1 MVIKLQKKLLIIFLS
16 IFFIIFIL
24 IGYLVIN
31 DFVQEKLLRNEF
43 NKLMELNFG
52 KDRFNRKIKTNFEYS
67 TVEDSI
73 KSYLDKYSTTTKKVY
88 NITDDTKLKKIL
100 SISNYL
106 NDGPDFSSSKSY
118 ISTVREDVNTLV
130 DQVLKLGSE
139 DSILDN
145 IKSKNVSSYYVSLY
159 SDLMLSDELS
169 RAIDDNEELL
179 KSSRDYIN
187 SLLDTSQRVLD
198 FLIINKGKWEI
209 KDDTILF
216 QTEDLLNQ
224 YNNLISEIK

>member
-1 MVIKLQKKLLIIFLS
+1 MIKLQKKLLIIFLS

>member
-1 MVIKLQKKLLIIFLS
+1 MIKLQKKLLIIFLS

-159 SDLMLSDELS
+159 SDLMLSDEFS

-187 SLLDTSQRVLD
+187 SLLDTSQSVLD

-224 YNNLISEIK
+224 YNNLISGIK

>member
-1 MVIKLQKKLLIIFLS
+1 MIKLQKKLLIIFLS

-187 SLLDTSQRVLD
+187 SLLDTSQSVLD